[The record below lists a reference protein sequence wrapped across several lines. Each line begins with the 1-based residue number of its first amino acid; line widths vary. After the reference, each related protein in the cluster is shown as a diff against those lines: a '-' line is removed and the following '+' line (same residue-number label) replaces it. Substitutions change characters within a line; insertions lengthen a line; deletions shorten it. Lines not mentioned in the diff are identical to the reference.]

1 MFSSKSKILFNALF
15 IVMLDLACAIVVAQN
30 NKIIKVEGKEIRIE
44 FDRHLYCRVVS
55 YLNGQQKILG
65 KFNPSEYVEA
75 DGRDIKNFKFEGYKC
90 FDFEDTIGAGKKF
103 EIRSS
108 ARIFQKC

>member
-44 FDRHLYCRVVS
+44 FDRHLYCRVV
-55 YLNGQQKILG
+55 
-65 KFNPSEYVEA
+65 
-75 DGRDIKNFKFEGYKC
+75 
-90 FDFEDTIGAGKKF
+90 
-103 EIRSS
+103 
-108 ARIFQKC
+108 